1 MVDKMVKRRK
11 VSISEDNMSTLLR
24 RYTATTVLAL
34 LCEVA
39 HCSDVNIDWEAL
51 AKNTSTGIS
60 DAREYQ
66 MLWRHLAYHH
76 ALLDKFEDGAH
87 PLDDDSDLECEVEA
101 VPVVSTDALTEAA
114 ACVKVLITS
123 ALPSDSS
130 LPNSSLVEAPL
141 TINIPNGPSSRAPS
155 EIPEATC
162 SMQGMNITIPFSVQK
177 QPLSAATP
185 AEGLDVNGSANG
197 TLPPRRKRKPWS
209 ETEDM
214 ELISAVQKFGEGNWA
229 NIVRADFM
237 VDRTASQL
245 SQRWAIIR
253 KRRENLNVGI
263 NSTSSQLSEARR
275 AAHHVISLALD
286 MPVKNFTAAR
296 PAGTNMTSYSVLPTA
311 TAEAAEVGSIIQA
324 KDKSHQGSVP
334 TKTSPMGSLGPTEK
348 SQVSSKKPSAST
360 IGSDSVL
367 RATAVAAGARIASP
381 SDVASFIKAT
391 QTKNAVHIKPASG
404 YSTKPSMPGGV
415 STLSETQTN
424 LLHVCPG
431 PEATHPGSAKAASPP
446 IQRTLSAT
454 SLNRSSGQINAVI
467 STLPPEHLPK
477 LEVKA
482 VDEIEIKDG
491 ACVSRNAQTE
501 RIQENKESSPDLKPE
516 LEKQMTDVDNS
527 RSSLNMKTAESYHQA
542 VGDNQAEVRQST
554 DATEL
559 RTSPVRG
566 DIQSALKENCENQG
580 TDEKLADL
588 PSIVADRFDEK
599 LVVLRKNEGGNE
611 IEEENKVK

>member
-1 MVDKMVKRRK
+1 MVDKIVKRRK
-11 VSISEDNMSTLLR
+11 VSISEDDLSTLLQ

-34 LCEVA
+34 LWEVA
-39 HCSDVNIDWEAL
+39 RCPDVNIDWEAL

-66 MLWRHLAYHH
+66 MLWRHLAYRHP
-76 ALLDKFEDGAH
+76 LLDKFEDGAQ

-101 VPVVSTDALTEAA
+101 VPIVSTDALTEAA
-114 ACVKVLITS
+114 ACVKVLIAS

-155 EIPEATC
+155 ENPEATC

-185 AEGLDVNGSANG
+185 AEGLDANGPANG

-253 KRRENLNVGI
+253 KRRGNLNVGI

-275 AAHHVISLALD
+275 AAHHAMSLALD

-296 PAGTNMTSYSVLPTA
+296 P
-311 TAEAAEVGSIIQA
+311 EAAEVGSIIQA

-334 TKTSPMGSLGPTEK
+334 TKTSPMGSLGSTEK

-431 PEATHPGSAKAASPP
+431 PEATHPGSVKAASPT

-454 SLNRSSGQINAVI
+454 SLNRSSEQSNAVL

-482 VDEIEIKDG
+482 VDEIKIKDG

-501 RIQENKESSPDLKPE
+501 QIQENKESSPDLKPE
-516 LEKQMTDVDNS
+516 FEKEMTDVENS
-527 RSSLNMKTAESYHQA
+527 RSSLNMKTAESYHKA
-542 VGDNQAEVRQST
+542 VSDIQAEVRQST
-554 DATEL
+554 DDKEL
-559 RTSPVRG
+559 MTSPVRG
-566 DIQSALKENCENQG
+566 DIQSSVKENCENQG

-588 PSIVADRFDEK
+588 PSIIADRCGEK

-611 IEEENKVK
+611 IEEEKKVK